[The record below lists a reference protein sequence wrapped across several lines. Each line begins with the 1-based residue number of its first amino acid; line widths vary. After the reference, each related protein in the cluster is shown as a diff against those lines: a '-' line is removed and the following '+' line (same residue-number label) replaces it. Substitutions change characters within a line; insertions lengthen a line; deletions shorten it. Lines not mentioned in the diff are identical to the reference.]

1 MLFFL
6 LAIITISLLFTQSSA
21 ENVTSVNQMI
31 FALSGSRVSH
41 AYENVFGS
49 VIAADKNAITVH
61 LDCKP
66 SPAPSLCSDQDA
78 TITAGPSTLV
88 YTSSSGTFFA
98 YHACSKTVA
107 GGEFVCT
114 YHNNVFESRTVDKA
128 CFFICNRKKY
138 CLTRKQIVPQAGIGG
153 YAPMQIT
160 AGIDKLISAPVPTIT
175 DSGAASCWG
184 GNGRSSWTMLWSG
197 LGITFLIIAVFG

>member
-49 VIAADKNAITVH
+49 VIAADKNAIT
-61 LDCKP
+61 
-66 SPAPSLCSDQDA
+66 
-78 TITAGPSTLV
+78 
-88 YTSSSGTFFA
+88 
-98 YHACSKTVA
+98 
-107 GGEFVCT
+107 
-114 YHNNVFESRTVDKA
+114 
-128 CFFICNRKKY
+128 
-138 CLTRKQIVPQAGIGG
+138 IVPQAGIGG

>member
-78 TITAGPSTLV
+78 TITAGPSTL
-88 YTSSSGTFFA
+88 
-98 YHACSKTVA
+98 
-107 GGEFVCT
+107 
-114 YHNNVFESRTVDKA
+114 
-128 CFFICNRKKY
+128 
-138 CLTRKQIVPQAGIGG
+138 IVPQAGIGG

>member
-98 YHACSKTVA
+98 YHACSKTVT

-114 YHNNVFESRTVDKA
+114 YHNN
-128 CFFICNRKKY
+128 
-138 CLTRKQIVPQAGIGG
+138 IVPQAGIGG